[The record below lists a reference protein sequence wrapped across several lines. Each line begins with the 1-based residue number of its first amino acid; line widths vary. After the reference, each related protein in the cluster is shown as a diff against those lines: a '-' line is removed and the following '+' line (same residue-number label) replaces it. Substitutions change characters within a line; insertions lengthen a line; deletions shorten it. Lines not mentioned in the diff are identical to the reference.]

1 MLHVMVRGRVQGVG
15 FRWFVRERARELR
28 LKGWVRNTQDGSVE
42 VFAVGEPDALQQ
54 LRSAL
59 GAGPTGAHVDRI
71 EDRTDGPAAAA
82 MDPFGILK

>member
-15 FRWFVRERARELR
+15 FRWFVRERARDLQ
-28 LKGWVRNTQDGSVE
+28 LKGWVRNRHDGSVE
-42 VFAVGEPDALQQ
+42 VVAVGDPDALQQ

-59 GAGPTGAHVDRI
+59 GAGPRGAHVDHI
-71 EDRTDGPAAAA
+71 EDQTDAPVAAA